1 MLIVKKMVDTR
12 GVEAGGATND
22 AMHFIPF
29 FEQQLRP
36 GKKIKSAQSL
46 RPSHTSY
53 VQSLT
58 DKIHPGQ

>member
-22 AMHFIPF
+22 AMHFVPF

-36 GKKIKSAQSL
+36 GKK
-46 RPSHTSY
+46 
-53 VQSLT
+53 
-58 DKIHPGQ
+58 